1 MNTQQNFQHDFENK
15 SLNEII
21 ALCENSSCKE
31 NPNNYFEIFSKIDF
45 GVCFRFNSDKNL
57 SGDLIPLLY
66 STTGCRDDSLRLT
79 INVKYD
85 IFLWIHDS
93 ESLPKFESVGFNR
106 ESFIYLSP
114 KLYSQFIIDK
124 TLETKLDYPK

>member
-1 MNTQQNFQHDFENK
+1 MKYLLVQNKFINSQQNFQHDFENK

-45 GVCFRFNSDKNL
+45 GECFRFNSDKNL
-57 SGDLIPLLY
+57 SGDLISLLY

-85 IFLWIHDS
+85 IFIWIHES
-93 ESLPKFESVGFNR
+93 ESPPKF
-106 ESFIYLSP
+106 
-114 KLYSQFIIDK
+114 
-124 TLETKLDYPK
+124 